1 MARTE
6 IFTGL
11 QRAGNEDSQL
21 EQDWSNTGEEMKFK
35 PDLSQDTTSP
45 ENATR
50 TSSRNERQGG
60 RTARS
65 GTLLNHFWQ
74 HFGKNYLNVG
84 TFLPLLTIL
93 VEVFGAHGLYLELI
107 ASVA

>member
-1 MARTE
+1 M
-6 IFTGL
+6 
-11 QRAGNEDSQL
+11 
-21 EQDWSNTGEEMKFK
+21 DWNNTREEMKFK
-35 PDLSQDTTSP
+35 PDLNRGTYSP

-50 TSSRNERQGG
+50 TSSRNEQQRG
-60 RTARS
+60 RTASS

-74 HFGKNYLNVG
+74 HFGKNYLNAG